1 MRELK
6 RRGMQDAELYDPAE
20 TSVKGLHAFFIVRG
34 DPRQYNLPPK
44 PEVPTQYLRQGWTA
58 SAIGSGLLLAGAL
71 LAFMSSP
78 GRRRTR
84 GR

>member
-1 MRELK
+1 MS
-6 RRGMQDAELYDPAE
+6 DAQLYDPRE

-44 PEVPTQYLRQGWTA
+44 PEAPTVYLREGWKA

-71 LAFMSSP
+71 LAFLASP
-78 GRRRTR
+78 KGQQARRTMP
-84 GR
+84 